1 MKEPGDREGRPYI
14 SCGNI
19 GSGNV
24 GATLAV
30 ARFMNNS
37 QASGNLI
44 ITASVD
50 PDVKATMGAKN

>member
-24 GATLAV
+24 GATLAALV
-30 ARFMNNS
+30 LSKSFM
-37 QASGNLI
+37 
-44 ITASVD
+44 
-50 PDVKATMGAKN
+50 